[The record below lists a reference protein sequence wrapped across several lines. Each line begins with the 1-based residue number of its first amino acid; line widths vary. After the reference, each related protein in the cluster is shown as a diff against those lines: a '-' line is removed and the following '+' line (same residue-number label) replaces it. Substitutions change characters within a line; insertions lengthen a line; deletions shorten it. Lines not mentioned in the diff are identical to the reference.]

1 VSRSFHQLIDRFGH
15 SAAAAAFAWG
25 ILTSVCEAQVA
36 DLSIENI
43 PDAIIVT
50 PLREQ
55 TVRLVV
61 RNLGPD
67 TVVSVRAGL
76 GRRFDPALLAV
87 TPSASCTITADVNP
101 EGVLLVWEVGPLLAG
116 ATASCNFTFR
126 ATSLSPTDQVSFRNS
141 AFQAGNTDPNIFN
154 SFATLLV
161 NRSAL
166 DRPTDLA
173 VSAQRLP
180 GGLQPAGTTQQVELT
195 IRNLGPNAVPN
206 LAIVSNTFVVAFPFA
221 VGYRGYDIFPNPSTP
236 PCEFVRDLEFPAAQV
251 LLLINSPVPAGA
263 AVRCSVSLTALE
275 PTPAQATLE
284 WRAAPNGPGVYDLD
298 DSNNQVVLQI
308 PFQAPIP
315 VLVLEGRGAAV
326 LAGMIAILGLL
337 VIALRNWR
345 MR

>member
-1 VSRSFHQLIDRFGH
+1 MYRTFHRLIDRCGH
-15 SAAAAAFAWG
+15 STAAAALAWVV
-25 ILTSVCEAQVA
+25 LTSACEAQVA

-43 PDAIIVT
+43 PGAIIVT

-55 TVRLVV
+55 AVRLVV

-67 TVVSVRAGL
+67 SVISARASL

-87 TPSASCTITADVNP
+87 TAGASCTITTDVNP
-101 EGVLLVWEVGPLLAG
+101 EGVLLVWEVGPMLAG
-116 ATASCNFTFR
+116 ATASCDFTFR

-173 VSAQRLP
+173 VAAQRLP
-180 GGLQPAGTTQQVELT
+180 GGLQPSGTTQQVELT

-206 LAIVSNTFVVAFPFA
+206 LAILSNTFFVAFPSA
-221 VGYRGYDIFPNPSTP
+221 VGYRGYDIFPNVSTS

-251 LLLINSPVPAGA
+251 ILLVNSPVFAGET
-263 AVRCSVSLTALE
+263 VRCSVSLTALE
-275 PTPAQATLE
+275 QTPIQSSLE
-284 WRAAPNGPGVYDLD
+284 WRATPNGPGVYDLD
-298 DSNNQVVLQI
+298 NSNNQVVLQI

-315 VLVLEGRGAAV
+315 VPVLGVRGSAV
-326 LAGMIAILGLL
+326 LVGVIAMLGLL
-337 VIALRNWR
+337 VIASRNWLTR
-345 MR
+345 